1 MSYQAPRVI
10 MPQRTNHFHNSMDD
24 PLYQDAHS
32 GVRSPE
38 WMIKIDDLLKSS
50 VDSFEDHAQLFSWK
64 GYSKRKTTG
73 DFGNLLFTSAT
84 LAHSM
89 VEIEIA
95 NGSFAPALETKMN
108 KGEHLELMTLVRLG
122 NAKDLKVKLQT
133 IAFGNCRIGSFEQSA
148 DRLFLELYVTTKE
161 NTVFE
166 FGQDGVAVGQTV
178 SKVDYSKNTAE

>member
-1 MSYQAPRVI
+1 MSTIPYQIV
-10 MPQRTNHFHNSMDD
+10 MPNRPNYFQHGSDD
-24 PLYQDAHS
+24 SVYNTHE

-50 VDSFEDHAQLFSWK
+50 VDQFEDHAQLFSWR
-64 GYSKRKTTG
+64 GLSKRRTTG

-84 LAHSM
+84 LAHSLVA
-89 VEIEIA
+89 VELS
-95 NGSFAPALETKMN
+95 NGSYATSLETKMN
-108 KGEHLELMTLVRLG
+108 KGEHLETVTIVRLG

-133 IAFGNCRIGSFEQSA
+133 VVFGNCRIGSFEQVA

-161 NTVFE
+161 NTIFE
-166 FGQDGVAVGQTV
+166 FGQDGAAVGQTV